1 MRMTRLALLIVLS
14 LLSSLFTTIQ
24 ASTSSIGGDF
34 TLINHEG
41 KTFHLQQLRG
51 KVVLLFFG
59 YTYCPDICPTELAG
73 VSRVLDGLGTDAD
86 RVQGVF
92 VSLDPE
98 RDTPRV
104 LKDYLGYFNQQL
116 IGLTGSDDAIRQV
129 AIRYQVRYQKHSLSN
144 GSYSLDHSANLYII
158 DQDGQLFSVVPYGLP
173 PEHVQRVVRSLL
185 DNNMQSVRSPKDT
198 LKDASR

>member
-1 MRMTRLALLIVLS
+1 MRMTRLALLIILP
-14 LLSSLFTTIQ
+14 LLSSLFTTSQ

-34 TLINHEG
+34 TLIDHEG
-41 KTFHLQQLRG
+41 KTFRLQQLRG

-59 YTYCPDICPTELAG
+59 YTFCPDICPTELAG

-86 RVQGVF
+86 RVQGLF

-104 LKDYLGYFNQQL
+104 LKDYLSYFNRQL
-116 IGLTGSDDAIRQV
+116 IGLTGSQDAIRQV
-129 AIRYQVRYQKHSLSN
+129 SSRYRVRYQKHPLPN
-144 GSYSLDHSANLYII
+144 GSYSLDHSANLFII
-158 DQDGQLFSVVPYGLP
+158 DQHGQLFSVVPYGLP

-185 DNNMQSVRSPKDT
+185 DNNMQSVQSP
-198 LKDASR
+198 KDASR